1 QVEGRCFYILLL
13 YKKVQ
18 NSGVPRSQFT
28 ITMDSLVPMKEIMIE
43 LDAIHEETF
52 NERLPKSF
60 TKAVEKML
68 NYAQG
73 SEKASEK
80 FHEVSSNMKE
90 NKKVRIV
97 SAEVPHNILPSAI
110 LHDIKVNGHG
120 ADDEMYNK
128 HAELR
133 KMIPRGA
140 TIMEFNNTK
149 DVVIYANKKFVGG
162 VGDEDE
168 VQPENNDIWKQYCLE
183 DPDTATKVIC
193 MEKLNGEA
201 AHFSVRY
208 IEGLFCLITGSKN
221 VHMLI
226 RKIEDIEQ
234 YSGERFTVAKVMA
247 RAVWNKLY
255 ELESRHRHLLFSL
268 MHHTKCTAVCEIF
281 QPDHQHIIKLKD
293 DLKQPQLNVISFTP
307 VYSENEESSLLAL
320 PPHHTLNL
328 LSALGFATPSYSV
341 IATEDVINHQN
352 KVRGEL
358 HKEGEVLYFLNKAE
372 ETIGIA
378 KSKTFWYIM
387 IRALREKAAYCF
399 ITRKKRH
406 SWNLEDNIL
415 KTQKRLEELQPWL
428 KFSDSYLKS
437 WKELGEAFLKWLN
450 EELQGNEEAESIR
463 PRFPIIWEKFL
474 LKTGLT
480 DEINS

>member
-1 QVEGRCFYILLL
+1 MINKKPIHQTVVPSLECERLVPTGGLTQPLASSGGDDPQSQV
-13 YKKVQ
+13 Q
-18 NSGVPRSQFT
+18 

-133 KMIPRGA
+133 KM
-140 TIMEFNNTK
+140 
-149 DVVIYANKKFVGG
+149 
-162 VGDEDE
+162 
-168 VQPENNDIWKQYCLE
+168 
-183 DPDTATKVIC
+183 
-193 MEKLNGEA
+193 
-201 AHFSVRY
+201 
-208 IEGLFCLITGSKN
+208 
-221 VHMLI
+221 
-226 RKIEDIEQ
+226 
-234 YSGERFTVAKVMA
+234 VMA

-474 LKTGLT
+474 LKRTNG
-480 DEINS
+480 